1 MGAAVGFIG
10 ADGKGRTVSS
20 TDPLPVSVEG
30 IELPPIELG
39 EVEVNNTSENPV
51 PVSADSLPLPSGAA
65 TAARQDTVIGHLDGV
80 EGLLN
85 TIDADTGSIDG
96 KLPALQS
103 GAVPVGDN
111 SGSLTVD
118 GKAYRA
124 AVTVTRPSN
133 TTAYAAGDVVGDT
146 GGSAILTLSSI
157 GPSGGYVLV
166 QSVRLLIGATS
177 VPSGMSS
184 FRVHFYTVSPTAIAD
199 NAAFDLVSGDVAN
212 YAGFVD
218 LPAPQDLGSTLFTQ
232 LDYCGLAVKLASA
245 STSLFAEIETRGAFT
260 PASGTLFDLR
270 VMTLEAGL

>member
-1 MGAAVGFIG
+1 
-10 ADGKGRTVSS
+10 
-20 TDPLPVSVEG
+20 
-30 IELPPIELG
+30 
-39 EVEVNNTSENPV
+39 
-51 PVSADSLPLPSGAA
+51 
-65 TAARQDTVIGHLDGV
+65 
-80 EGLLN
+80 
-85 TIDADTGSIDG
+85 
-96 KLPALQS
+96 
-103 GAVPVGDN
+103 
-111 SGSLTVD
+111 
-118 GKAYRA
+118 
-124 AVTVTRPSN
+124 
-133 TTAYAAGDVVGDT
+133 VGDT

-184 FRVHFYTVSPTAIAD
+184 FRVHFYTASPTAIAD